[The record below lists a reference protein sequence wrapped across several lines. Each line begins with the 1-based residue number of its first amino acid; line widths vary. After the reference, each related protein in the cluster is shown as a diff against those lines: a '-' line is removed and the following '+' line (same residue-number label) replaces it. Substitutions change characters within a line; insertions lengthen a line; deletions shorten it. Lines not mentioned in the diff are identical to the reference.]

1 MKNLMI
7 FAFFIFC
14 LVAAQ
19 VSFAQTTDEIVEK
32 FITAQGGKE
41 KMLALQT
48 VKMTGGL
55 SVQGADVALTINR
68 KHMVGA
74 RTDISVM
81 GTENFQLTTPEKSWS
96 YMPVQGQSAPEELP
110 EDVHKSTVGQLDLQ
124 GVLLNYKEKGHAVEY
139 KGKETANGTECYK
152 LVITTKMGKS
162 LTYFIDVKTDRL
174 LKVVSKAMRNGEE
187 SEIETAFSDYRQTKE
202 GYWFAY
208 AMTSPQGDISY
219 SLIETNVAIDDSIF
233 KAN

>member
-41 KMLALQT
+41 KMLALKT

-81 GTENFQLTTPEKSWS
+81 GTENYQLTTPDKSWS
-96 YMPVQGQSAPEELP
+96 YMPIQGQSAPEEAS
-110 EDVHKSTVGQLDLQ
+110 EEQHKSMVGSLDLQ
-124 GVLLNYKEKGHAVEY
+124 GVLVNYKEKGHAVEL
-139 KGKETANGTECYK
+139 KGKETVNGTECYK
-152 LVITTKMGKS
+152 IAITTKSGKS
-162 LTYFIDVKTDRL
+162 LTYFVDVKTDRL
-174 LKVVSKAMRNGEE
+174 LKVISKAMRNGEE
-187 SEIETAFSDYRQTKE
+187 SEVETVFSDYRQTKD
-202 GYWFAY
+202 GYWFAF
-208 AMTSPQGDISY
+208 AMTSPQGDVSY
-219 SLIETNVAIDDSIF
+219 SSIEANVTIDDSIF